1 MAPPN
6 ARSGTMYHSHGIE
19 VYHKPKDFT
28 ATDHDAGFNLQ
39 KLAWIE
45 QRDAEE
51 EAFTRVRVLKE
62 LSEDV
67 VLVEHEDH
75 SQEQQVPK
83 DQVYMMNPP
92 KFDHVED
99 MAELLYMHEPA
110 VVHNLT
116 QRYKRNDIYT
126 YSGMFLVAV
135 NPYRNLPI
143 YSTEIIRHYRK
154 KRRGEVPPHIYAIAD
169 HAFYDMLHDKENQSI
184 LITGESG
191 AGKTENTKIVI
202 QYLASIAGN
211 GSNGFVGTDLL
222 TRKST
227 LETQILQANPILE
240 AFGNAQTIRNNN
252 SSRFGKFIRIAFNR
266 NGDIRGAFIDWY
278 LLETSRV
285 HSQTLEERNYHI
297 FYQLLN
303 AADQDLKAQ
312 LNIGQHCPA
321 DFNYTKHSNHTIQG
335 VDDAAEYS
343 KLVHSM
349 DIMGIAAAERLEFFR
364 IVAAV
369 LYLGNIVVNSNY
381 GRVDISHYETACQL
395 LGVTPQLFKKHLLE
409 PQIRA
414 GNEWV
419 SQSKSPGQ
427 IKDSLDALA
436 KVLYERNFGHLV
448 SRVNSAIDGPQS
460 LESMSVSEGE
470 RFIGVLDIAGFE
482 IFQVN
487 SFEQLC
493 INYTNEK
500 LQDFFNQNM
509 FVLEEKEYQREH
521 IRCDASFDYRN
532 DLQPTISLIESAKNP
547 IGILSCLEDECVTQG
562 TDDRLLAKIAEQNR
576 ANTRFTK
583 DKYNE
588 GFSIKHYAGEVK
600 YQTAGWIERGKD
612 PLNEHVAR
620 LFAESS
626 NPHVAAL
633 FKDYAPA
640 ATAAAGGASDLPM
653 SSSSKSPVRKPL
665 NRTRKGGGNFHT
677 VGYKHKQQ
685 LSVLMQTLQN
695 THPHFVRCIL
705 PNDRKRPGEI
715 QPQLVLHQLRCNGV
729 LEGIR
734 ICRVG
739 FPNRL
744 LFEQFREQYKLLA
757 PDLIKNER
765 DHRRA
770 CHMLLQASQLDA
782 HQFQIGRT
790 KVFFKAG
797 VLGELEEQRD
807 VRLSEIATKIQAACL
822 GLITRRKVIQRQS
835 QDKLIRTIQ
844 RNSRIYIDMMQSRLW
859 KVYHRRKEL
868 QYTFGAENA
877 DRKKM
882 DDLEQVLA
890 VSQEQ
895 LKALSLEHEQQQ
907 RTIES
912 QEAALEQQQQEL
924 ARARQSCLSLEEERN
939 DWAIKH
945 RQLEQELKDMQAK
958 LAQAESELSATKQFS
973 EEQAVMLS
981 KIHKDIQEESEENEA
996 LMIQCDELCKENS
1009 DLQERVHFLEN
1020 DKTVLDELQAE
1031 LDTRDQDNRQLMQ
1044 DLHAKEDAMADLHDD
1059 LAAERQQRQAL
1070 ETELSDLRNQ
1080 VLTYKGQVHERT
1092 MAHQSVQSKV
1102 GSMEASLAK
1111 EVEERRLCQRKN
1123 TQLER
1128 DVDMLTKLVQTEAK
1142 ESRARADRLESMIAS
1157 LLLKKR
1163 QNDSTPSVDSDEPIA
1178 SLLNENYNFDIKRW
1192 VEQSNLRQL
1201 TTNTNIPAVCGL
1213 LMHQFSTVEQA
1224 EFHLEVN
1231 VIEMLTC
1238 VEFLDLLGHFGKFK
1252 FTLTISHF
1260 ASSINGQRELF
1271 PENQLLDYA
1280 QVKNTMAQLSS
1291 FTTVHANRK
1300 DVITGKQFIFK
1311 KDV

>member
-1 MAPPN
+1 MAPPDT
-6 ARSGTMYHSHGIE
+6 RSGTMYHSHGIE

-28 ATDHDAGFNLQ
+28 VTDHDAGFNLQ

-45 QRDAEE
+45 QKDAA
-51 EAFTRVRVLKE
+51 EAFTRVRVLRDI
-62 LSEDV
+62 SEDV

-75 SQEQQVPK
+75 SQEEQVPK

-211 GSNGFVGTDLL
+211 GSNGFGTDL
-222 TRKST
+222 TQKST

-285 HSQTLEERNYHI
+285 HTQTLEERNYHI

-303 AADQDLKAQ
+303 AADQDIKAQ

-321 DFNYTKHSNHTIQG
+321 DFNYTKNSNHTIQG
-335 VDDAAEYS
+335 VDDTAEYN

-349 DIMGIAAAERLEFFR
+349 DIMGIDAAERLEFFR
-364 IVAAV
+364 IVVAV

-381 GRVDISHYETACQL
+381 GRVDVSNYETACQL
-395 LGVTPQLFKKHLLE
+395 LGVTPQLFKKNLLE

-427 IKDSLDALA
+427 IKDNLDALA

-460 LESMSVSEGE
+460 LEGMSISEGE

-482 IFQVN
+482 IFKIN

-509 FVLEEKEYQREH
+509 FVLEEKEYKREN
-521 IRCDASFDYRN
+521 IRCDESFDYRN
-532 DLQPTISLIESAKNP
+532 DLQPTINLIESAKNP

-562 TDDRLLAKIAEQNR
+562 TDDRLLAKISEQNR
-576 ANTRFTK
+576 SNTRFTR

-620 LFAESS
+620 LFAEST
-626 NPHVAAL
+626 NPHVASL
-633 FKDYAPA
+633 FKDYAA
-640 ATAAAGGASDLPM
+640 DLP
-653 SSSSKSPVRKPL
+653 KSPVRHMDIRKPL

-685 LSVLMQTLQN
+685 LSVLMNTLQN

-765 DHRRA
+765 DHRKA
-770 CHMLLQASQLDA
+770 CQMLLETSRLDA
-782 HQFQIGRT
+782 NQFQIGRT

-807 VRLSEIATKIQAACL
+807 LRLSEIATKIQAACL

-844 RNSRIYIDMMQSRLW
+844 RNSRIYIDIMQSRLW

-877 DRKKM
+877 DRKKI

-890 VSQEQ
+890 VSQDQ
-895 LKALSLEHEQQQ
+895 LKELSIESQNQQK
-907 RTIES
+907 TIES
-912 QEAALEQQQQEL
+912 QEAALEEQQQEL
-924 ARARQSCLSLEEERN
+924 ENVHKACLSLEEERN
-939 DWAIKH
+939 DWVVKY
-945 RQLEQELKDMQAK
+945 RQLEQELKETQAK
-958 LAQAESELSATKQFS
+958 LAQAESELDAAKQFS

-1009 DLQERVHFLEN
+1009 ELQERVHFLEN
-1020 DKTVLDELQAE
+1020 DKTISDELQAE
-1031 LDTRDQDNRQLMQ
+1031 LDARDQENKQLMQ
-1044 DLHAKEDAMADLHDD
+1044 DVREKEMKLQTKDDEIADLQEVVE
-1059 LAAERQQRQAL
+1059 AEKKKRQEIDA
-1070 ETELSDLRNQ
+1070 EFIDLRKE
-1080 VLTYKGQVHERT
+1080 VLKYKGEIHERT
-1092 MAHQSVQSKV
+1092 LAHQSVQSKF
-1102 GSMEASLAK
+1102 GTLEATLAK
-1111 EVEERRLCQRKN
+1111 EVEERKQCQKKN
-1123 TQLER
+1123 VQLER
-1128 DVDMLTKLVQTEAK
+1128 DVDMLTKLVQSEAK
-1142 ESRARADRLESMIAS
+1142 ESRARADRLENMVAS
-1157 LLLKKR
+1157 LLR
-1163 QNDSTPSVDSDEPIA
+1163 RNA
-1178 SLLNENYNFDIKRW
+1178 
-1192 VEQSNLRQL
+1192 
-1201 TTNTNIPAVCGL
+1201 
-1213 LMHQFSTVEQA
+1213 
-1224 EFHLEVN
+1224 
-1231 VIEMLTC
+1231 
-1238 VEFLDLLGHFGKFK
+1238 LD
-1252 FTLTISHF
+1252 
-1260 ASSINGQRELF
+1260 
-1271 PENQLLDYA
+1271 
-1280 QVKNTMAQLSS
+1280 
-1291 FTTVHANRK
+1291 
-1300 DVITGKQFIFK
+1300 
-1311 KDV
+1311 

>member
-1 MAPPN
+1 MAPPDT
-6 ARSGTMYHSHGIE
+6 RSGTMYHSHGIE

-28 ATDHDAGFNLQ
+28 VTDHDAGFNLQ

-45 QRDAEE
+45 QKDAA
-51 EAFTRVRVLKE
+51 EAFTRVRVLRDI
-62 LSEDV
+62 SEDV

-75 SQEQQVPK
+75 SQEEQVPK

-110 VVHNLT
+110 VAANANFNR
-116 QRYKRNDIYT
+116 QT

-211 GSNGFVGTDLL
+211 GSNGFGTDL
-222 TRKST
+222 TQKST

-285 HSQTLEERNYHI
+285 HTQTLEERNYHI

-303 AADQDLKAQ
+303 AADQDIKAQ

-321 DFNYTKHSNHTIQG
+321 DFNYTKNSNHTIQG
-335 VDDAAEYS
+335 VDDTAEYN

-349 DIMGIAAAERLEFFR
+349 DIMGIDAAERLEFFR
-364 IVAAV
+364 IVVAV

-381 GRVDISHYETACQL
+381 GRVDVSNYETACQL
-395 LGVTPQLFKKHLLE
+395 LGVTPQLFKKNLLE

-427 IKDSLDALA
+427 IKDNLDALA

-460 LESMSVSEGE
+460 LEGMSISEGE

-482 IFQVN
+482 IFKIN

-509 FVLEEKEYQREH
+509 FVLEEKEYKREN
-521 IRCDASFDYRN
+521 IRCDESFDYRN
-532 DLQPTISLIESAKNP
+532 DLQPTINLIESAKNP

-562 TDDRLLAKIAEQNR
+562 TDDRLLAKISEQNR
-576 ANTRFTK
+576 SNTRFTR

-620 LFAESS
+620 LFAEST
-626 NPHVAAL
+626 NPHVATL
-633 FKDYAPA
+633 FKDYAA
-640 ATAAAGGASDLPM
+640 DLP
-653 SSSSKSPVRKPL
+653 KSPVRHMDIRKPL

-685 LSVLMQTLQN
+685 LSVLMNTLQN

-765 DHRRA
+765 DHRKA
-770 CHMLLQASQLDA
+770 CQMLLETSRLDA
-782 HQFQIGRT
+782 NQFQIGRT

-807 VRLSEIATKIQAACL
+807 LRLSEIATKIQAACL

-844 RNSRIYIDMMQSRLW
+844 RNSRIYIDIMQSRLW

-877 DRKKM
+877 DRKKI

-890 VSQEQ
+890 VSQDQ
-895 LKALSLEHEQQQ
+895 LKELSIESQNQQK
-907 RTIES
+907 TIES
-912 QEAALEQQQQEL
+912 QEAALEEQQQEL
-924 ARARQSCLSLEEERN
+924 ENVHKACLSLEEERN
-939 DWAIKH
+939 DWVVKY
-945 RQLEQELKDMQAK
+945 RRLEQELKETQAK
-958 LAQAESELSATKQFS
+958 LTQAESELDAAKQFS

-1009 DLQERVHFLEN
+1009 ELQERVHFLEN
-1020 DKTVLDELQAE
+1020 DKTISDELQAE
-1031 LDTRDQDNRQLMQ
+1031 LDARDQENKQLMQ
-1044 DLHAKEDAMADLHDD
+1044 DVREKEMELQTKDDEIADLQE
-1059 LAAERQQRQAL
+1059 AVEAEKKKRQEIDA
-1070 ETELSDLRNQ
+1070 EFIDLRKE
-1080 VLTYKGQVHERT
+1080 VLKYKGEIHERT
-1092 MAHQSVQSKV
+1092 LAHQSVQSKF
-1102 GSMEASLAK
+1102 GTLEDTLAK
-1111 EVEERRLCQRKN
+1111 EVEERKQCQKKN
-1123 TQLER
+1123 IQLER
-1128 DVDMLTKLVQTEAK
+1128 DVDMLTKLVQSEAK
-1142 ESRARADRLESMIAS
+1142 ESRARADRLENMVAS
-1157 LLLKKR
+1157 LLR
-1163 QNDSTPSVDSDEPIA
+1163 RNA
-1178 SLLNENYNFDIKRW
+1178 
-1192 VEQSNLRQL
+1192 
-1201 TTNTNIPAVCGL
+1201 
-1213 LMHQFSTVEQA
+1213 
-1224 EFHLEVN
+1224 
-1231 VIEMLTC
+1231 
-1238 VEFLDLLGHFGKFK
+1238 LD
-1252 FTLTISHF
+1252 
-1260 ASSINGQRELF
+1260 
-1271 PENQLLDYA
+1271 
-1280 QVKNTMAQLSS
+1280 
-1291 FTTVHANRK
+1291 
-1300 DVITGKQFIFK
+1300 
-1311 KDV
+1311 